1 MNQMYNSVSSPS
13 SEHRSSPPSAKV
25 YLSLLALCLCN
36 AVDGIETLAFGAVL
50 TGFVNPGSGQRLDKE
65 PWLSAMLTTSVF
77 IGMLV
82 GGLVAGRL
90 ADKFGRKPILLCC
103 MLLNATCGLG
113 SFFTPLL
120 PIHVMRQVFWLFGF
134 RLVGGLGI
142 GGSIPC
148 TYALVAELTD
158 TNESVHHRERRV
170 TILGTAWT
178 LGSIF
183 TATSAWWML
192 DPKDN
197 TKTWPWFFF
206 WCSTMAWTALGL
218 TWAFVHET
226 HILTPHQDVDGEG
239 EDFPKFQVVCFCLV
253 WFAQNF
259 GSYGPLIWIGTIFA
273 HLGYEDPYL
282 VSLLASSFALVG
294 NLVAYLTMHYVS
306 HKLLLIVGMGISACA
321 ALGFG
326 LPGLPSALTV
336 LSACVFTA
344 SVGLSWISLGV
355 LSAEAFPT
363 RVRATYFGASS
374 AFGRLGS
381 ITANGVNPLLL
392 AHGLILPLA
401 GLVLLLGAS
410 IVWKG
415 IGAKM

>member
-1 MNQMYNSVSSPS
+1 MTEYESVPS
-13 SEHRSSPPSAKV
+13 EPLAPRPASV
-25 YLSLLALCLCN
+25 YLPLLALCLCN

-50 TGFVNPGSGQRLDKE
+50 TGFVNPGSGQRLDQD

-90 ADKFGRKPILLCC
+90 ADQFGRKPVLLCC

-113 SFFTPLL
+113 SFLTPLL
-120 PIHVMRQVFWLFGF
+120 PTQVMRQVFWLFGF

-148 TYALVAELTD
+148 TYALVAELT
-158 TNESVHHRERRV
+158 TGAAESTHHRERRV
-170 TILGTAWT
+170 TVLGTAWT

-183 TATSAWWML
+183 TAASAWWML
-192 DPKDN
+192 DPRDN
-197 TKTWPWFFF
+197 TETWPWFFL
-206 WCSTMAWTALGL
+206 WCSAVAWTAFGL
-218 TWAFVHET
+218 TWAFVRET
-226 HILTPHQDVDGEG
+226 NNNHQAHVDLVDGEG
-239 EDFPKFQVVCFCLV
+239 VDFPKLQVAYFCLV

-259 GSYGPLIWIGTIFA
+259 GSYGPMIWIGTIFA

-306 HKLLLIVGMGISACA
+306 HKRLLVAGMIASACA

-326 LPGLPSALTV
+326 LPGLPPAVIV

-381 ITANGVNPLLL
+381 ISANGVNPLLL
-392 AHGLILPLA
+392 GQGLILPLA
-401 GLVLLLGAS
+401 GVVLLLGAS
-410 IVWKG
+410 VVCKG
-415 IGAKM
+415 IEK